1 MTLWVNKLLN
11 KLVKIFQI
19 LLTIRNQIVFLIN
32 FWNIWINML
41 KKLLENPQVTQS
53 NQSQLIKVK
62 SIQSFIGVVR
72 THLKIY

>member
-1 MTLWVNKLLN
+1 
-11 KLVKIFQI
+11 
-19 LLTIRNQIVFLIN
+19 
-32 FWNIWINML
+32 ML